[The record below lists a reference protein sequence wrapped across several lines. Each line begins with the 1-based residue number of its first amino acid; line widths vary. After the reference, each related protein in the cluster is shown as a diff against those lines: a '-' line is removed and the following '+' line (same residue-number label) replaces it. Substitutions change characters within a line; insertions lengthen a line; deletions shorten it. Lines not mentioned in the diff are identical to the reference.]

1 MKKSELQELAKKVQ
15 LEIKAEEEPI
25 YLEIFRQ
32 VEKLLANFKKI
43 KLGKRVKTEKRIDVN
58 YLSLK
63 DLEKI
68 KMSFSQQ
75 RVSKKRLKSNA
86 ETTPD
91 GFIIFKDK

>member
-1 MKKSELQELAKKVQ
+1 MEKQELQELAKKIQ
-15 LEIKAEEEPI
+15 LEIKAEEELI
-25 YLEIFRQ
+25 YLETFQ
-32 VEKLLANFKKI
+32 KVEKLLANFKKI
-43 KLGKRVKTEKRIDVN
+43 KVGKKIKAEKRIGVG

-68 KMSFSQQ
+68 KTRFSQQ
-75 RVSKKRLKSNA
+75 RVSKKRLRSNA